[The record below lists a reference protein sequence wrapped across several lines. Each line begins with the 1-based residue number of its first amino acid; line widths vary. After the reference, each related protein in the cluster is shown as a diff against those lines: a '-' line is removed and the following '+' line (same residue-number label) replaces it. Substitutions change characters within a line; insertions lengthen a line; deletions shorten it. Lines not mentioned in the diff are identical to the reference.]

1 MISVPFSSLAP
12 MWILIEVPYR
22 SAARAHCLALIMIFR
37 GTSSLKKVLTA
48 WS

>member
-1 MISVPFSSLAP
+1 MISVTFSSLAP
-12 MWILIEVPYR
+12 MWNLMEVPYR

-37 GTSSLKKVLTA
+37 GTSSLKKALTA